1 LALSSG
7 AGLLAP
13 KQALTLTDM
22 AVARYL
28 EGGVAID
35 AVTVETV
42 LNMRQS
48 LVLDLVYAHGSWAQI
63 VLITFL
69 LGALLYL
76 GLLVQRAIRLS
87 HIVGQSYLWRR
98 HAAADLRLS
107 DHIAVPFSTRG
118 LWRRH
123 VVVPSSMVTDTKR
136 LRMVLAHEFEHIRR
150 GDLEW
155 ELISVL
161 ARPLFFWNPGYWL
174 WARSLERL
182 RELGCDQALLER
194 GRVSANAYGHC
205 LLDVCESALARQ
217 DGKVLSLSPRV
228 SLLDSSIG
236 KRNQMVLAHRISALA
251 FDRDAAHAGT
261 KWFWFGGLA
270 AALLITL
277 SATVLQRP
285 SDWSQDRLMLSTIA
299 NLERFENTSI
309 GARPLGF

>member
-1 LALSSG
+1 MALTKALIEAYLDANIILAVSAGVWVLVVATLGRTGFADNFAGQLRLAKTVLTVALVSPALALALSSG
-7 AGLLAP
+7 ASLLAP
-13 KQALTLTDM
+13 QQALTLTDM

-28 EGGVAID
+28 EGGVAVD

-76 GLLVQRAIRLS
+76 GLLVQRALRLS
-87 HIVGQSYLWRR
+87 RIVGQSYLWRR

-155 ELISVL
+155 ELVSVL
-161 ARPLFFWNPGYWL
+161 VRPLFFWNPGYWL

-182 RELGCDQALLER
+182 RELGCDQALL
-194 GRVSANAYGHC
+194 
-205 LLDVCESALARQ
+205 
-217 DGKVLSLSPRV
+217 
-228 SLLDSSIG
+228 
-236 KRNQMVLAHRISALA
+236 
-251 FDRDAAHAGT
+251 
-261 KWFWFGGLA
+261 
-270 AALLITL
+270 
-277 SATVLQRP
+277 
-285 SDWSQDRLMLSTIA
+285 
-299 NLERFENTSI
+299 
-309 GARPLGF
+309 